1 MRKLFYMTAL
11 VLFLSFLGPIFSDD
25 LIGFHSVSAV
35 DFELN
40 LPDLGLWEQERTDGG
55 YYTIVDDKNNILD
68 KTCRNVFVGDEFIAG
83 NNRHYRVN
91 KVIEDLAYA
100 SLLAEDAL
108 FNIRNETNTD
118 VVPVLKG
125 KINNLIALY
134 HTHTGE
140 SYVPSDGSESLPGKG
155 GIYKVGEKIKEKLQ
169 EKNIIVKYD
178 KTPHD
183 PHDAD
188 AYRRSRRT
196 AVELMKNNPAAIIDV
211 HRDGVP
217 DPDFYFTNISGMDVT
232 KIRFVVGRQNQNM
245 QSNLEFA
252 KHLKSQLDEFYP
264 GLVHGIFMAK
274 GNYNQDL
281 SPRSLLIEVGTHTN
295 DRENAERGAMLF
307 ADGLPAVLGI
317 TGQKSV
323 GQSAKTSV
331 GMGDNKSIWWII
343 GLVVVAV
350 LAFLLLSTGS
360 IKGSISKLKQFSSK
374 EWSNYLGASKQGA
387 EEKEDIKSK
396 KTRQD

>member
-1 MRKLFYMTAL
+1 MRKLIRMVIFAL
-11 VLFLSFLGPIFSDD
+11 FTGILALGFTTNLSRLHGI
-25 LIGFHSVSAV
+25 SAA
-35 DFELN
+35 DFDLN

-55 YYTIVDDKNNILD
+55 YYTIVDAKNNILD
-68 KTCRNVFVGDEFIAG
+68 KTCRNVFVGDEFIAS
-83 NNRHYRVN
+83 NNRHYRVD
-91 KVIEDLAYA
+91 KVVEDQAYA
-100 SLLAEDAL
+100 VLVAEDAL
-108 FNIRNETNTD
+108 SNINNEINTD
-118 VVPVLKG
+118 ALPVLKG
-125 KINNLIALY
+125 KVNNLIALY

-140 SYVPSDGSESLPGKG
+140 SYVPTDGSESIPGKG
-155 GIYKVGEKIKEKLQ
+155 GIYKVGEKLKEKLQ

-217 DPDFYFTNISGMDVT
+217 DPDFYYANISGMDVT

-245 QSNLEFA
+245 QSNLDFA
-252 KHLKSQLDEFYP
+252 KHLKSQLDKYYP

-295 DRENAERGAMLF
+295 KRENAEKGAMLF

-317 TGQKSV
+317 TGQKTTN
-323 GQSAKTSV
+323 QPAQANTSK
-331 GMGDNKSIWWII
+331 GDSKSIWWII
-343 GLVVVAV
+343 GIVISGT

-374 EWSNYLGASKQGA
+374 EWSNYLGASKRETNGKT
-387 EEKEDIKSK
+387 EKETK
-396 KTRQD
+396 KEK

>member
-281 SPRSLLIEVGTHTN
+281 SPRSL
-295 DRENAERGAMLF
+295 
-307 ADGLPAVLGI
+307 
-317 TGQKSV
+317 
-323 GQSAKTSV
+323 
-331 GMGDNKSIWWII
+331 
-343 GLVVVAV
+343 
-350 LAFLLLSTGS
+350 
-360 IKGSISKLKQFSSK
+360 
-374 EWSNYLGASKQGA
+374 
-387 EEKEDIKSK
+387 
-396 KTRQD
+396 